1 MLKQPLI
8 AVSIAACISLPACA
22 HNHESDGIQSPKS
35 KATLAPFDIIHTK
48 ITTEGNV
55 ATFHMAVSGKAGLS
69 KPTPTG
75 QLAGSDVFSYVWP
88 TSIDSYEV
96 GFEKKAGILALAVTS
111 HPDLMIHRSM
121 MKMVMAIDQMMA
133 MYGTVTGWCYN
144 QMNNAVKMHWV
155 LLIYQKVQNHGYLKP
170 GRACLYF

>member
-1 MLKQPLI
+1 MLKQRSFF
-8 AVSIAACISLPACA
+8 AVLYHCHVFHFLPARITTNQA
-22 HNHESDGIQSPKS
+22 VFKQPTS

-96 GFEKKAGILALAVTS
+96 GFEKKGRHSGTGSNITS
-111 HPDLMIHRSM
+111 
-121 MKMVMAIDQMMA
+121 
-133 MYGTVTGWCYN
+133 
-144 QMNNAVKMHWV
+144 
-155 LLIYQKVQNHGYLKP
+155 
-170 GRACLYF
+170 